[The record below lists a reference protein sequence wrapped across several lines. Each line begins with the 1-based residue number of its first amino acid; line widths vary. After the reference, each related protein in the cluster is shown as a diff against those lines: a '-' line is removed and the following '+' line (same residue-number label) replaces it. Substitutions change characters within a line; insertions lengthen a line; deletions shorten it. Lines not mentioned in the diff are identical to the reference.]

1 MGERESGCV
10 CGISSFIVIGDVVNV
25 IFRMQEYARPNR
37 IVVGAATVDK
47 CPTQRIGVVTL
58 RGRENVVQVYEVL
71 L

>member
-1 MGERESGCV
+1 M
-10 CGISSFIVIGDVVNV
+10 IGDVVNV

-37 IVVGAATVDK
+37 IVVGPAIVDK